1 MATIDR
7 IEPVRPAWGAPSSST
22 AGFTSTDEAT
32 EEYVGRHRKPGAR
45 GLNVLRLFYV
55 GRHRRN

>member
-7 IEPVRPAWGAPSSST
+7 IEPIRPAWSPTT

-32 EEYVGRHRKPGAR
+32 EEYVGRHRNTGRR
-45 GLNVLRLFYV
+45 GLNVLRMFYV
-55 GRHRRN
+55 GRHRRR